1 MHHMRLGQPIHR
13 LYRFLVVVGYI
24 AHISHDSNDL
34 VGRRIL
40 QLQGAK
46 VLPDRVLAFEE
57 PLREG
62 FVHHRDRCVACVEL
76 DSSWVRLFCED
87 NFAVTFRF

>member
-1 MHHMRLGQPIHR
+1 
-13 LYRFLVVVGYI
+13 
-24 AHISHDSNDL
+24 
-34 VGRRIL
+34 
-40 QLQGAK
+40 

-76 DSSWVRLFCED
+76 DSSWVRLFRED
-87 NFAVTFRF
+87 NFAVPFRF